1 MKGNHCIKH
10 FKGEPKLFLELHLN
24 GKTTPVGDIYDNRE
38 INRRNAV
45 TKTKI
50 FFKVFFNG
58 KEVCQSSLKL
68 IGQDFIIPVGQI
80 FPIQIIHWPETLK
93 VQIIEGSTLRTS
105 VLAEIDVPFPD
116 STSSIDKA
124 DVAVHDFVS
133 DQVSFIYFNIYLIH
147 LVLEMLTHLKRK
159 LK

>member
-1 MKGNHCIKH
+1 MKGNHCLKH

-80 FPIQIIHWPETLK
+80 FPIQIIHWPESLK

-124 DVAVHDFVS
+124 DVGVHDFVS

>member
-1 MKGNHCIKH
+1 M
-10 FKGEPKLFLELHLN
+10 FLELHLN

-124 DVAVHDFVS
+124 DVGVHDFVS

-147 LVLEMLTHLKRK
+147 LVLEMLTHLKRE

>member
-1 MKGNHCIKH
+1 MVNKKEQLLDGIQIKQVYILLY
-10 FKGEPKLFLELHLN
+10 FEGEPKLILELQLN
-24 GKTTPVGDIYDNRE
+24 GKTTSPSDIYDNRE

-45 TKTKI
+45 SKTKI
-50 FFKVFFNG
+50 FFKVFYND

-105 VLAEIDVPFPD
+105 VLAEIFVPFPN
-116 STSSIDKA
+116 SHTSIDKA
-124 DVAVHDFVS
+124 DVIAHDFVS
-133 DQVSFIYFNIYLIH
+133 DQV
-147 LVLEMLTHLKRK
+147 K
-159 LK
+159 